1 MKTKNY
7 FLAIIFMIT
16 VIFLVNNVEALCND
30 SDVTADYPDGKNIYT
45 SGYVTY
51 CRGENSCYTLND
63 ICRTRRDT
71 SYVYERYC
79 NNNSM
84 PRISYA
90 KCDDG
95 CDGNACKIV
104 ATCTDD
110 CSTSG
115 DKQCSGNGYQTCGNY
130 DNDSCLE
137 WSTNT
142 NCATDEICKDG
153 ACEDKVTCTETDK
166 GMDAL
171 TKATTIGYAPGTY
184 DVISKTDICN
194 SNVLTE
200 YWCLNNYVNNTK
212 ITCIYGCTNGTCNT
226 YVPTCSDDCS
236 TGDKQCSGNGYQTCG
251 NYDNDS
257 CLEWSSTTNC
267 YSNQT
272 CTDGECVATCTD
284 DCSTSGAKKCDGT
297 TGYQTCG
304 NYDTDSCLE
313 WSSTTNC
320 DYTKT
325 CKSGNC
331 VKKEWPIGL
340 VTFECNVNDG
350 CYFTNNLET
359 DDELIITLK
368 IEPESELPPG
378 EYTFTANMNVGKAN
392 SDGMQIVTLTL
403 ED

>member
-1 MKTKNY
+1 
-7 FLAIIFMIT
+7 MIT

-137 WSTNT
+137 WS
-142 NCATDEICKDG
+142 
-153 ACEDKVTCTETDK
+153 
-166 GMDAL
+166 
-171 TKATTIGYAPGTY
+171 
-184 DVISKTDICN
+184 
-194 SNVLTE
+194 
-200 YWCLNNYVNNTK
+200 
-212 ITCIYGCTNGTCNT
+212 
-226 YVPTCSDDCS
+226 
-236 TGDKQCSGNGYQTCG
+236 
-251 NYDNDS
+251 
-257 CLEWSSTTNC
+257 STTNC

-331 VKKEWPIGL
+331 VKKDWPIGL

-368 IEPESELPPG
+368 IEPKPVKFLLV
-378 EYTFTANMNVGKAN
+378 FTK
-392 SDGMQIVTLTL
+392 
-403 ED
+403 